1 MDILLIL
8 VVHNDG
14 TIGSDSFHDI
24 CSISNMLLSGFP
36 AVSRFRICW
45 VLKGCRSGGFCTFIA

>member
-1 MDILLIL
+1 MGILLIL
-8 VVHNDG
+8 VVHNDR

-36 AVSRFRICW
+36 AVSHFRICW